1 AAGGGRW
8 MCKHIAATLYGL
20 GRRLDDDPALL
31 FTLRRSD
38 PNELVEHASKD
49 LARTKASTRYKQLD
63 DSTDLEKRF
72 GITIAEPRA
81 VYRKTRKRARAKI
94 RRGRATRH

>member
-1 AAGGGRW
+1 

-49 LARTKASTRYKQLD
+49 LASAKRSTRYQPLD
-63 DSTDLEKRF
+63 DSTDLEKLF
-72 GITIAEPRA
+72 GISIAEPRA
-81 VYRKTRKRARAKI
+81 TYRVPRKKKQRQ
-94 RRGRATRH
+94 RRRATRS